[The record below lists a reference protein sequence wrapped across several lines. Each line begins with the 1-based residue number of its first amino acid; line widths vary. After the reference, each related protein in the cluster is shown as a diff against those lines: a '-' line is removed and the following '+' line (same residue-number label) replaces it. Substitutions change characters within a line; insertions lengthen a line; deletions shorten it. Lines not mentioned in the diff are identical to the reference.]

1 LLVLTLDS
9 GVQTG
14 FLAGAL
20 AASVISLRSTG
31 LVMAQLLVRNLDESV
46 KEALRRR
53 ALCYGR
59 SMEEE
64 ARLILSQAAQAADWV
79 SEPSAQGLGTRM
91 AALFAGLGL
100 DEEMPQW
107 PSEEASPVDFGA

>member
-1 LLVLTLDS
+1 
-9 GVQTG
+9 
-14 FLAGAL
+14 
-20 AASVISLRSTG
+20 
-31 LVMAQLLVRNLDESV
+31 MAQLLVRNLDDSV

-53 ALCYGR
+53 ALRYGR

-64 ARLILSQAAQAADWV
+64 ARLILSQAAQTADWV
-79 SEPSAQGLGTRM
+79 SEPSAQGLGLGTRI

-107 PSEEASPVDFGA
+107 PREEASPADFGV